1 MPKDVNIN
9 LYMNM
14 NQRSVQKSVSTFGKL
29 ERTLATLG
37 YRAARTSALLD
48 RHIVDPLKRI
58 AQVAVDSSTT
68 LSRSLGEVQTLLVGS
83 LSDTTSRMEGFKSDL
98 RSLSIE
104 VVKDMNDLTKGLYEY
119 ISAFQELPN
128 TMEGFTIAA
137 KVARAGITSTQ
148 QAVDLLS
155 SVALA
160 YGDTATATQQKIAD
174 LSFETVRLAKTHIP
188 ELAANVSKVAPIF
201 AIMGL
206 SMEQVFGVAS
216 TLIGITGDTT
226 EVFTQMR
233 RIVLSMQ
240 KPNRTMVSLL
250 NAIGYSGAFAGKEL
264 LADSGL
270 VGAIKQLNIQAA
282 EMGVSIEKAVGRI
295 QGIMPALAFQLQSV
309 QDRYDTMMLSIN
321 APGGATESALEKAI
335 MGIAAQTTKLDRAKL
350 ALQNIGR
357 DLGDR
362 LIPLLAKFY
371 DMLVVLLD
379 RLLAKQS
386 FPALEWL
393 LKQFQWLTEAVGN
406 LSEGWTK
413 FLTTFAV
420 SSVIISP
427 VLGMIGV
434 ALFSI
439 ETSITLIRS
448 AVDGWK
454 AAHAA
459 LNIVL
464 AAHGGLIRTII
475 FSYGRWSAQLAIIQK
490 QMIVLSGQGIT
501 GIRAYASALSFAG
514 VKATI
519 LSLVP
524 WLALAAVIAGIVVL
538 LVKLHKHLRNKA
550 IANFRQD
557 ADDAIASFDK
567 LTEATVNYGDALK
580 DINAITD
587 VFAQKQEYLAL
598 LLGETA
604 ELLSIRAGVD
614 NLRAELAEYQS
625 ILDNYEPKMPTVR
638 YAVTE
643 TLYAVTGIDV
653 KVPPEIVAAKEA
665 IANLRNK
672 ILEADIRIRD
682 LVIHISELKFN
693 LLPEADAKALKK
705 RIEAILGDFTF
716 SSGAFEIDV
725 LLGTSDLNK
734 LNDLLGIAINPL
746 AESFQKI
753 SDAIVDVE
761 FKAQEAD
768 AEIKRLNETL
778 ALVRNATD
786 DESLI
791 LTQAIPLKIE
801 ALKLYKQAIEATLV
815 ELQKYFDISD
825 KLSEQTASFTTAFL
839 AVTQEMNKYTDAI
852 ADNITIQE
860 KLDDATIPEDVKERL
875 RFMLDANDDLIA
887 SYKEELWL
895 LKAKASIPASVSGLD
910 SVEAIVIKVK
920 ESNKKV
926 AELTKGLTAYKKKL
940 KDMIDSTT
948 IGVVRATLDTTEIE
962 QTIAEIEEEIESATP
977 KPDLTNIE
985 TGLEAIETG
994 LADYNEALDKLSG
1007 DTTKYGALEFDYL
1020 NKIVDGYEDKV
1031 KALQDVERI
1040 MNKMPKTFKGIS
1052 GFEDAWLKYNQDIE
1066 ETAQLT
1072 NDLALAQ
1079 FMLNDAIH
1087 YGGEV
1092 DFLISYIEELKEA
1105 LGLTVEFADKVDD
1118 VVNSLYSGDI
1128 FEISFNITTG
1138 KFEIEATEMGANI
1151 VAVFGKVGTEIGN
1164 SFDVAFNSDKLAGF
1178 SDVAISAAQDLKN
1191 EYDKIYTGNIN
1202 MFDLPEVD
1210 MPGGKTGTVYSA
1222 TIELGDGWVN
1232 IPTIFDGILH
1242 DEEEA
1247 RARFAETG
1255 KHLGIYEML
1264 DEAEAMATKLSS
1276 LEGIRIELDP
1286 ETEGALQEL
1295 TTGPIEG
1302 WIRNLG
1308 NGLKESA
1315 KVIWDN
1321 GKEIMGSLGNMV
1333 LSKLLENED
1342 IQKAMNGIMEII
1354 SKLVEVLG
1362 PAIGN
1367 ILEPII
1373 TIFGKIGTLLG
1384 LMLLPILEALTPLF
1398 DMLAIIFEA
1407 ILVPVLQ
1414 LLAPGLAMLAGVI
1427 EFLMPIIAILAK
1439 AIIVLTAPF
1448 QYFGS
1453 YLSWAAD
1460 MIRTAFHNIA
1470 EWIAHPFSESN
1481 RDTWE
1486 FPELDE
1492 ALEETTDKIKAQL
1505 DAVDEAMKKGIGD
1518 EDDKKTDSPTYYEDI
1533 YKTPLGDTTNPLAGD
1548 EGGSGGGSSANI
1560 EQMTQYNYITV
1571 NTGALVGSDA
1581 FDEFVQVVSRRL
1593 NELKEVS

>member
-501 GIRAYASALSFAG
+501 GIRAYVSALSFAG

-1040 MNKMPKTFKGIS
+1040 MKKLPKAFKGMS
-1052 GFEDAWLKYNQDIE
+1052 SFEDAWVAYNLELE
-1066 ETAQLT
+1066 ETARLT
-1072 NDLALAQ
+1072 NELALAEV
-1079 FMLNDAIH
+1079 MLDDAIKH
-1087 YGGEV
+1087 GGDT
-1092 DFLISYIEELKEA
+1092 DFLTYLVEGLEEA
-1105 LGLTVEFADKVDD
+1105 LGITEDLVKEIKELSTSELFSNPVFKIEIEEETNKLSVSWADEIQNAINGTSSWWDAIIAIILSFDSIKE
-1118 VVNSLYSGDI
+1118 VVNDVMMV
-1128 FEISFNITTG
+1128 FEELFN
-1138 KFEIEATEMGANI
+1138 
-1151 VAVFGKVGTEIGN
+1151 
-1164 SFDVAFNSDKLAGF
+1164 
-1178 SDVAISAAQDLKN
+1178 
-1191 EYDKIYTGNIN
+1191 
-1202 MFDLPEVD
+1202 
-1210 MPGGKTGTVYSA
+1210 
-1222 TIELGDGWVN
+1222 
-1232 IPTIFDGILH
+1232 
-1242 DEEEA
+1242 
-1247 RARFAETG
+1247 
-1255 KHLGIYEML
+1255 
-1264 DEAEAMATKLSS
+1264 
-1276 LEGIRIELDP
+1276 
-1286 ETEGALQEL
+1286 
-1295 TTGPIEG
+1295 
-1302 WIRNLG
+1302 
-1308 NGLKESA
+1308 
-1315 KVIWDN
+1315 
-1321 GKEIMGSLGNMV
+1321 
-1333 LSKLLENED
+1333 
-1342 IQKAMNGIMEII
+1342 
-1354 SKLVEVLG
+1354 VLG

-1367 ILEPII
+1367 LIEPVIDV
-1373 TIFGKIGTLLG
+1373 IGGLLIM
-1384 LMLLPILEALTPLF
+1384 LAKVLLPLLES
-1398 DMLAIIFEA
+1398 
-1407 ILVPVLQ
+1407 LVPVFHMIAIIVGAILGPVFMI
-1414 LLAPGLAMLAGVI
+1414 LAPIISLISAVF
-1427 EFLMPIIAILAK
+1427 EVLMPIIGLVAK
-1439 AIIVLTAPF
+1439 AIIIILSPLTAL
-1448 QYFGS
+1448 GEM
-1453 YLSWAAD
+1453 LSWAAD
-1460 MIRTAFHNIA
+1460 TIKVGAHNLGEWLQFWKADKDYWEYPEEVSLEDIA
-1470 EWIAHPFSESN
+1470 E
-1481 RDTWE
+1481 
-1486 FPELDE
+1486 
-1492 ALEETTDKIKAQL
+1492 KIQAQL
-1505 DAVDEAMKKGIGD
+1505 DAVDAAMEKGIGNED
-1518 EDDKKTDSPTYYEDI
+1518 ENITDDPTYYEDLYNTALEDI
-1533 YKTPLGDTTNPLAGD
+1533 TNPLAGD
-1548 EGGSGGGSSANI
+1548 EGGSGGGSGANI
-1560 EQMTQYNYITV
+1560 KQMTQHNYITV